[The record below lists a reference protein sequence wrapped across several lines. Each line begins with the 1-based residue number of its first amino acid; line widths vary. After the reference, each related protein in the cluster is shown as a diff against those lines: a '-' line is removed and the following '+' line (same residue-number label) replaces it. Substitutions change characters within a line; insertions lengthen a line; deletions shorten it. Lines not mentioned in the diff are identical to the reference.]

1 MSGFEIVGIIAC
13 YIVAVAAFGYIVLAI
28 GALFIWRD
36 GGLEAIPKIMVGPIL
51 IWFCGAM
58 GGLILLGRLLA

>member
-1 MSGFEIVGIIAC
+1 MSAFEIVGIIVC
-13 YIVAVAAFGYIVLAI
+13 YIVAVAAVGYIALAI
-28 GALFIWRD
+28 GAFIWRN

-58 GGLILLGRLLA
+58 GGLVLLGRLFA